1 MLNYSPN
8 FDKLRGVLFC
18 FVRHEAFLFCLLQL
32 GHLLYLVFIR
42 EAAVILYY
50 YDYAYYAI

>member
-18 FVRHEAFLFCLLQL
+18 FGRHEAFLFCLLQL

-50 YDYAYYAI
+50 YDYAYYTI